1 VVEPYRR
8 VVDLPVAEKRGF
20 EATTYRPWS
29 SKVGLISMV
38 LELLVYCTTVRSM
51 PFEENP
57 ISLNLFIPKF

>member
-38 LELLVYCTTVRSM
+38 LEITSLLYDRSIDA
-51 PFEENP
+51 F
-57 ISLNLFIPKF
+57 